1 MSGFAQAFQKVLS
14 ALILSCGLAFI
25 NQPVLVSVISKMAIT
40 RRKKIDR
47 KGVCKSE
54 MT

>member
-1 MSGFAQAFQKVLS
+1 MSGFARAFQKVPS

-40 RRKKIDR
+40 RRKK
-47 KGVCKSE
+47 KSIE
-54 MT
+54 KVSAKAK